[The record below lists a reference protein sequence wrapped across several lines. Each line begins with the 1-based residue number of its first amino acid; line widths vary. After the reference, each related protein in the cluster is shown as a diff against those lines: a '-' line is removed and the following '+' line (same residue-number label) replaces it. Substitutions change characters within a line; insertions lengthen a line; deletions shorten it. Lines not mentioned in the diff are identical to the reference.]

1 MERGSGKFVSWC
13 DSCGSVRILL
23 VFGDAF
29 FVGEINAE
37 SCDGQ
42 TLVFPIK
49 DDIIGFEKEASGRC
63 LFY

>member
-1 MERGSGKFVSWC
+1 
-13 DSCGSVRILL
+13 L

-37 SCDGQ
+37 SGDGQ